1 LQTKSNF
8 PSSQV
13 LQFGRLDND
22 GFPSNLPAG
31 HICMD
36 KVVQVEETIYDEE
49 MRCHHFYSQSCHQKY
64 ETIFKPAQVR
74 LKHLI

>member
-1 LQTKSNF
+1 MSKY

-22 GFPSNLPAG
+22 GFPDILPEG

-36 KVVQVEETIYDEE
+36 KVVEVKETTYDEE
-49 MRCHHFYSQSCHQKY
+49 QRCHHIYSKSCHQKY
-64 ETIFKPAQVR
+64 ETVFKTDQVR
-74 LKHLI
+74 LKH